1 MSAGPCGLR
10 GRARRWLA
18 HDGWGCMV
26 INQRRGRKQ
35 VAAVHGDLPVIGLV
49 ELGPQLSQSGFEA
62 LAAITRLDDP

>member
-1 MSAGPCGLR
+1 
-10 GRARRWLA
+10 
-18 HDGWGCMV
+18 MV

-62 LAAITRLDDP
+62 LAAITRLGDP